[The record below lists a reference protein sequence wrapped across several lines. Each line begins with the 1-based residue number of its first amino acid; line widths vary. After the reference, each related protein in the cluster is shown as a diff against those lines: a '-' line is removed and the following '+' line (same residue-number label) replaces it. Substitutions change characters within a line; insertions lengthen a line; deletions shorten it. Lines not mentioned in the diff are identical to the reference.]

1 MNIVIYIILVAMPG
15 IGLNPL
21 KPLKNDSEPT
31 GPPVPD
37 VTYTLEELKKV
48 PAGVDK
54 TKIVV
59 CII

>member
-1 MNIVIYIILVAMPG
+1 MPG